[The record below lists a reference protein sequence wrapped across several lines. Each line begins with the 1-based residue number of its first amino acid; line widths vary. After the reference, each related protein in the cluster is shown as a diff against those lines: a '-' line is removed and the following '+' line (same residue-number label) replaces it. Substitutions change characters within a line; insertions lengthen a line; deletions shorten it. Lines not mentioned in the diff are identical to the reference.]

1 MVDGLWNIIV
11 ETVDSD
17 SCLVSASVSMQDA
30 PESALY
36 DKTEET
42 EKESDRASK
51 GRASKGRGVMI
62 PEIETHAQH
71 AAHAHAHA
79 LSLART
85 QERRM
90 DRVIDTPPRHPLLD
104 TPTDPNTHTHIPSP
118 SRRDV

>member
-1 MVDGLWNIIV
+1 MLDGLWNIIV
-11 ETVDSD
+11 ETVDRD

-36 DKTEET
+36 EKKAET